1 MKKKTS
7 CIKVSTNKNDI
18 QNVANNAINGDATI
32 FIGETRIKS
41 QVEFV
46 MLFGANFDA
55 VLKTHKFFM
64 NDMRVLFAVLNKM
77 AYGNQ
82 LSIKQKS
89 IADELGMDTSN
100 VSKSWNKLLKTG
112 VFVKDEFGNEFVN
125 FDLFLKGK
133 GKTVGEQFE
142 AQAQLS
148 HEILQAQNVKTRRP
162 FTAKKE
168 IEAPKEA
175 PAKPEPVKTNIEIE
189 SFEFN
194 ENGDRIF

>member
-1 MKKKTS
+1 
-7 CIKVSTNKNDI
+7 
-18 QNVANNAINGDATI
+18 
-32 FIGETRIKS
+32 
-41 QVEFV
+41 
-46 MLFGANFDA
+46 
-55 VLKTHKFFM
+55 
-64 NDMRVLFAVLNKM
+64 
-77 AYGNQ
+77 
-82 LSIKQKS
+82 
-89 IADELGMDTSN
+89 
-100 VSKSWNKLLKTG
+100 
-112 VFVKDEFGNEFVN
+112 VN